1 MGAYLVRSTTHVI
14 DRQTLKF
21 SVLAPTVD
29 DSTTREVVVT
39 DTGGTTVNLRFD
51 HDEFQLFK
59 SIINEY

>member
-1 MGAYLVRSTTHVI
+1 MGAKYVRSTTHVI

-21 SVLAPTVD
+21 SVLSPTAD

-51 HDEFQLFK
+51 HDDFQLLK
-59 SIINEY
+59 SILKEF